1 MGPMTIADFNRIVE
15 NMKTVYN
22 FDDQKTQIISIED
35 NMKRVNVP
43 CRLEVTTLDETTGV
57 RITMSRS
64 AYNDEDPELWKG
76 GA

>member
-1 MGPMTIADFNRIVE
+1 MTIADFNRIVE